1 MIMKPVSDLFVVN
14 RDNCHPQDAQIE
26 ISALI
31 LAGILDK
38 RVN

>member
-1 MIMKPVSDLFVVN
+1 MKPVSDLFVVN
-14 RDNCHPQDAQIE
+14 RDNYQTQDVQIE
-26 ISALI
+26 LSALI